1 MITLFSFSFGW
12 QDIVDVLVVTV
23 ILYKLFLLFVD
34 TRVMGLLR
42 WLLALGAVVMVS
54 RFFQLATLSW
64 LLGKMVTVSIF
75 SIPIIFQPELR
86 RLLEGIGQE
95 RTLKR
100 EQGMERAELFA
111 DRVARA
117 LMDLRSRGIGGLFV
131 FQRQTGLK
139 NALNSGVPLHAEV
152 SQELLISLFWK
163 GNPLHDGAVIL
174 DRERI
179 LAAACYLPLTE
190 NIELSRWLGTRHRAA
205 LGISEESDAICL
217 VVSEE
222 TREISLTV
230 NGYISRDLSDG
241 QVKKLLLHYY
251 QSEDEK
257 SFTDRLKEEFR
268 MLWPGGAGEDEKDE
282 KA

>member
-1 MITLFSFSFGW
+1 MITLFSFSLGW
-12 QDIVDVLVVTV
+12 QDIIDILVVTV

-34 TRVMGLLR
+34 TRVMGLLK
-42 WLLALGAVVMVS
+42 WLLALGAVVMIS

-64 LLGKMVTVSIF
+64 LLAKMVTISIF

-86 RLLEGIGQE
+86 RLMESMGRE
-95 RTLKR
+95 KTLKR
-100 EQGMERAELFA
+100 ERGVERAELFA
-111 DRVARA
+111 DRVSRA

-139 NALNSGVPLHAEV
+139 NALRSGVPVNAEV
-152 SQELLISLFWK
+152 SQELLVSLFWK

-174 DRERI
+174 DREHI

-205 LGISEESDAICL
+205 LGISEESDAISL

-222 TREISLTV
+222 TREISMAV
-230 NGYISRDLSDG
+230 NGYISRDLNDG
-241 QVKKLLLHYY
+241 QVKKLLLHYF
-251 QSEDEK
+251 QSDDEK
-257 SFTDRLKEEFR
+257 SLTDRLREEFR
-268 MLWPGGAGEDEKDE
+268 TLWPGSEGEKKEDEKD
-282 KA
+282 

>member
-1 MITLFSFSFGW
+1 MITLFSFSLGW
-12 QDIVDVLVVTV
+12 QDIVDILVVTF
-23 ILYKLFLLFVD
+23 ILYRLFLLFVD
-34 TRVMGLLR
+34 TRVMGLFK
-42 WLLALGAVVMVS
+42 WLLALGAVVVLS
-54 RFFQLATLSW
+54 RIFQLATLSW
-64 LLGKMVTVSIF
+64 LLAKMVTISIF
-75 SIPIIFQPELR
+75 SIPIVFQPELR
-86 RLLEGIGQE
+86 RLMEGLGRE
-95 RTLKR
+95 KTLK
-100 EQGMERAELFA
+100 QGQGLERAEIFA

-139 NALNSGVPLHAEV
+139 NALRSGVPIHAEV
-152 SQELLISLFWK
+152 SQELLISLFWR

-174 DRERI
+174 DREHI

-205 LGISEESDAICL
+205 LGISEESDAISL

-222 TREISLTV
+222 TREISLAV
-230 NGYISRDLSDG
+230 NGYISRNLNDG

-257 SFTDRLKEEFR
+257 SFTERLKEEFR
-268 MLWPGGAGEDEKDE
+268 MLWPGGAGEEEDDD